1 MNVVLKNIDAVNAI
15 VTITISK
22 DDYAEKVEKKLK
34 EYRKKANIPGF
45 RPGMTPMNLVKKMYG
60 KGVLAEEVN
69 QLISDTLYNHIK
81 ENNLNILGEPLP
93 NETEQKPVNFDSEDD
108 FEFVFDLAIAPELDI
123 NLTAKDKIAYYDITV
138 NEEMVN
144 NQIKSYTS
152 RFGSYEQTDEVA
164 ENDVIKGQLLELN
177 ADKKVNE
184 AGIKVADAVLSPV
197 HIKDAKQKKAF
208 VGAKKGDVIT
218 FNPQK
223 AMENEADLASF
234 LKISKDAVKD
244 VTADFSFEIQQ
255 ITRYNESPVDQSLFD
270 KVFGEGKVKDEKEF
284 RALIAE
290 GVKESYVSDSDYKFG
305 IDAKE
310 VLVKKLDKV
319 VFPEAFLKRWV
330 LAANE
335 NLTAETVEKEFD
347 LMLNDLKWYLIK
359 NQIAKAN
366 ACKVEKADI
375 EAFARKMAKIQFA
388 QYGMLNVPEDILA
401 NYAQDMLK
409 KEETI
414 KNMVEKVLEEKVL
427 EVVKASVKLDKKAI
441 SYEDFNKMFE

>member
-1 MNVVLKNIDAVNAI
+1 MNVVLKNIDAVNAM

-22 DDYAEKVEKKLK
+22 ADYAEKVEKKLK

-197 HIKDAKQKKAF
+197 HVKDAKQKKAF

-290 GVKESYVSDSDYKFG
+290 GVKVSYVSDSDYKFG

-366 ACKVEKADI
+366 ACKVEKEDI

>member
-1 MNVVLKNIDAVNAI
+1 MNVVLKNIDAVNAV
-15 VTITISK
+15 VTIAISK

-45 RPGMTPMNLVKKMYG
+45 RPGMTPLNLVKKMYG

-69 QLISDTLYNHIK
+69 QLISDSLYNYIR
-81 ENNLNILGEPLP
+81 ENNINILGEPLP
-93 NETEQKPVNFDSEDD
+93 NETEQKPLNFDTQED
-108 FEFVFDLAIAPELDI
+108 FEIIFDLAIAPEFDV
-123 NLTAKDKIAYYDITV
+123 NLTAKDKIVYYDITV
-138 NEEMVN
+138 NEQMVN
-144 NQIKSYTS
+144 DQIKSYTS
-152 RFGSYEQTDEVA
+152 RFGSYEQMDEVV
-164 ENDVIKGQLLELN
+164 EDDVLKGQLLELN
-177 ADKKVNE
+177 ADKSVNE
-184 AGIKVADAVLSPV
+184 SGLKVVDAVLSPV
-197 HIKDAKQKKAF
+197 HLKDAKTKKSF

-223 AMENEADLASF
+223 AMENEAEIASF
-234 LKISKDAVKD
+234 LKVSKDAVKD
-244 VTADFSFEIQQ
+244 ITADFSFEIQQ
-255 ITRYNESPVDQSLFD
+255 ITRHKESPIDQSLFD

-284 RALIAE
+284 RALIE
-290 GVKESYVSDSDYKFG
+290 QGIHDSYVSDSDYKFG

-330 LAANE
+330 VAANE
-335 NLTAETVEKEFD
+335 NLTAETVENDFE
-347 LMLNDLKWYLIK
+347 LMLSDLKWYLIK
-359 NQIAKAN
+359 NQIAKTSE
-366 ACKVEKADI
+366 CKVEKEDVD
-375 EAFARKMAKIQFA
+375 AFARKMAKIQFA

-409 KEETI
+409 KEETV

-427 EVVKASVKLDKKAI
+427 EVVKTSVKLDKKAI

>member
-1 MNVVLKNIDAVNAI
+1 MNVVLKNTDAVNAV
-15 VTITISK
+15 VTITVTK

-45 RPGMTPMNLVKKMYG
+45 RPGMTPASLVKKMYG

-69 QLISDTLYNHIK
+69 HIISDTLYTYIK

-93 NETEQKPVNFDSEDD
+93 NETEQKTVDFDSEED
-108 FEFVFDLAIAPELDI
+108 FEFVFDLAIAPEFEI
-123 NLTAKDKIAYYDITV
+123 NLSKKDKVAYYNITITDD
-138 NEEMVN
+138 MID

-152 RFGSYEQTDEVA
+152 RFGTYEQTEEVA
-164 ENDVIKGQLLELN
+164 ENDVIKGSVLELT
-177 ADKKVNE
+177 KEGKVNE
-184 AGIKVADAVLSPV
+184 TGIKVTDAVLSPV
-197 HIKDAKQKKAF
+197 HLKDAKQKKAF
-208 VGAKKGDVIT
+208 VGVKKGDIIT

-223 AMENEADLASF
+223 AMENEAEIASF

-255 ITRYNESPVDQSLFD
+255 ITRYKESPVDQSLFD
-270 KVFGEGKVKDEKEF
+270 KVFGEGIVNNDKEF
-284 RALIAE
+284 RAKIAE
-290 GVKESYVSDSDYKFG
+290 GIQESYVSDSDYKFG
-305 IDAKE
+305 IDAKD

-366 ACKVEKADI
+366 ACKVEKEDI

>member
-152 RFGSYEQTDEVA
+152 RFCSYEQTDEVA
-164 ENDVIKGQLLELN
+164 ENDVIKQ
-177 ADKKVNE
+177 
-184 AGIKVADAVLSPV
+184 
-197 HIKDAKQKKAF
+197 
-208 VGAKKGDVIT
+208 
-218 FNPQK
+218 
-223 AMENEADLASF
+223 
-234 LKISKDAVKD
+234 
-244 VTADFSFEIQQ
+244 
-255 ITRYNESPVDQSLFD
+255 
-270 KVFGEGKVKDEKEF
+270 
-284 RALIAE
+284 
-290 GVKESYVSDSDYKFG
+290 GVPLWS
-305 IDAKE
+305 
-310 VLVKKLDKV
+310 
-319 VFPEAFLKRWV
+319 R
-330 LAANE
+330 
-335 NLTAETVEKEFD
+335 
-347 LMLNDLKWYLIK
+347 
-359 NQIAKAN
+359 
-366 ACKVEKADI
+366 
-375 EAFARKMAKIQFA
+375 
-388 QYGMLNVPEDILA
+388 
-401 NYAQDMLK
+401 
-409 KEETI
+409 
-414 KNMVEKVLEEKVL
+414 
-427 EVVKASVKLDKKAI
+427 
-441 SYEDFNKMFE
+441 